1 MQIGRMLSQVFAR
14 RSRPPRLRAHLIT
27 LFIIAMAPLFVFA
40 VYMIYRSAQQERAT
54 LERGAIERVRAIKTA
69 LDAELKSS
77 ITALEAL
84 ATADE
89 LDRGDLRGFY
99 DEAARVLKSQPHWLT
114 ILVVD
119 LNGEQILNLQRPF
132 GTKLP
137 HVAEQQSFDQVVR
150 SGKPAIGFLVRGPI
164 VTNFNF
170 PVRVPVVR
178 DGRMKYILTAAIPPE
193 TIQAL
198 LAQQQL
204 PSDSVATVLDGRQ
217 MIVARSVDLDKM
229 IGKSASDSLRAALAA
244 SPGGWFFGTTV
255 EGHSVYAAYERSEF
269 SGWTVAMGI
278 PAAVVDGPL
287 RSQLAYTT
295 LFGLGFLILGLVFA
309 LLFSRRTAQSIEALS
324 ALAGDLAAGRA
335 VEPHAVPADIA
346 EVAELRDAFLSA
358 RRQIEE
364 RAKERDAFER
374 ELWEQA
380 SLLEL
385 THDAIFVFEFP
396 QRRIVYWN
404 RGAEMLYG
412 YSKVEALG
420 KTPRELL
427 KTHHPRG
434 IDFVTAALEENGSWA
449 GELIHTARD
458 GREVY
463 VDSRQVVAPEFGG
476 RRVVLESNRDATERR
491 REERRR
497 EGRAAVN
504 AILAEG
510 RTLKETAPKLVET
523 LGTLGEWDMCN
534 LWQFD
539 RTADE
544 FVCIEVWHPPGVDI
558 GELET
563 VTRGRRAKLPHR
575 RGLLGRV
582 LASGEPTWIA
592 DIATDTGYYQRAEA
606 ARRSGLHAA
615 FCFPIKLAAEV
626 LGFVECYSREVRTP
640 DPDFVRTLAAI
651 GIQLGHFIER
661 TRVEEALELLSRLPK
676 ENPAPVLRLDESG
689 AIAYANPAAAAL
701 LQAWDTAVGAEAPEK
716 IVRLARAALAEGQKR
731 PDQVTL
737 GGVRY
742 NVTIAPVVE
751 ANYVNLYFI
760 EIPERKAA
768 EPRRPA
774 SEA

>member
-1 MQIGRMLSQVFAR
+1 MLRQVFAR
-14 RSRPPRLRAHLIT
+14 RSRPPRLRDHLIR
-27 LFIIAMAPLFVFA
+27 LFLIAMAPLFVFA
-40 VYMIYRSAQQERAT
+40 VYMIYRSGEQERAT

-69 LDAELKSS
+69 LDAELNSS
-77 ITALEAL
+77 ITTLEAL
-84 ATADE
+84 ATSKN
-89 LDRGDLRGFY
+89 LDGEDLRAFY
-99 DEAARVLKSQPHWLT
+99 EEAGRVLKSQPDWLT
-114 ILVVD
+114 ILLVD
-119 LNGEQILNLQRPF
+119 INGEQIVNLQRPF
-132 GTKLP
+132 GAKLP
-137 HVAEQQSFDQVVR
+137 HVADQQSFDQVLR
-150 SGKPAIGFLVRGPI
+150 TGKPAVGFLVRGPI
-164 VTNFNF
+164 LTNLNF
-170 PVRVPVVR
+170 PIRVPVAR
-178 DGRMKYILTAAIPPE
+178 DGRLKYILTAAIPPE
-193 TIQAL
+193 TIQTL
-198 LAQQQL
+198 LAKQQL
-204 PSDSVATVLDGRQ
+204 PVDWIAGVLDGRQ
-217 MIVARSVDLDKM
+217 MIVARSVDPEGT
-229 IGKSASDSLRAALAA
+229 IGKSGSDNLRAALAA
-244 SPGGWFFGTTV
+244 SPGGWFRGATL
-255 EGHSVYAAYERSEF
+255 EGQSVYTAYERSEF

-287 RSQLAYTT
+287 RSRLAYTA

-309 LLFSRRTAQSIEALS
+309 LIFSRQTSQSIEALS

-335 VEPHAVPADIA
+335 VEQHAVPSDIA

-358 RRQIEE
+358 WRQIEE

-412 YSKVEALG
+412 YSKVEAIG
-420 KTPRELL
+420 KTPLELL
-427 KTHHPRG
+427 KTHYPRG

-476 RRVVLESNRDATERR
+476 RRVVLESNRDATQRR

-539 RTADE
+539 RAAGE
-544 FVCIEVWHPPGVDI
+544 FVCIEVWHPPGVEI

-615 FCFPIKLAAEV
+615 FCFPIKLGAEV
-626 LGFVECYSREVRTP
+626 LGFVECYSREVRMP

-661 TRVEEALELLSRLPK
+661 TRAEEELELLSRLPK
-676 ENPAPVLRLDESG
+676 ENPAPVLRLEESG
-689 AIAYANPAAAAL
+689 VLAYANPAAAAL
-701 LQAWDTAVGAEAPEK
+701 LETWDTTVGAQAREE
-716 IVRLARAALAEGQKR
+716 IVRLARAALAEGRKR
-731 PDQVTL
+731 PVQVTF